1 MIFEKNMFAGCSKN
15 ELETVINAIK
25 KDREEGLLISGYDAM
40 KVQIERIRRY
50 LSVDYEKHPFD
61 QVAAYK
67 IVEKNCTMKLQNGI
81 SNIIKGK

>member
-1 MIFEKNMFAGCSKN
+1 MLFEKNMFADYSKD
-15 ELETVINAIK
+15 ELEIVVNAIK

-61 QVAAYK
+61 QVAAYR
-67 IVEKNCTMKLQNGI
+67 IAEKELYDEIAKRYFSL
-81 SNIIKGK
+81 KEDE